1 MKINRRL
8 SNLELHIY
16 SGTELHV
23 ERWDAFISA
32 SPQGAIYALHG
43 YATVVAGDWQ
53 AAIISKGDRWLAV
66 IPFVAKQKFGLKYS
80 LQPLFCQYWGVFFA
94 PDDGTA
100 YQRLSQHRKCLEMLL
115 PIFESFRLVK
125 YRLSPDSEYLLPF
138 HWNRFKLAP
147 RFTYMLDISPSVE
160 FLQSQLASSLKRQI
174 KKQEKFKLKI
184 ESATDENA
192 LIDLIEKQQAAG
204 HDILGGAKN
213 GIPLLKKL
221 IKYLLSTSSGELLKV
236 SDENGNILAS
246 GFFAYF
252 QSSCLYLIGSYDPTQ
267 REKGAMSQLMW
278 HAILQAKGKAC
289 TIFDF
294 EGSMIESIEGFF
306 RKFGASP
313 KTYFEISK
321 NTLPLP
327 LRWMEK

>member
-1 MKINRRL
+1 LGNL
-8 SNLELHIY
+8 SVDIY
-16 SGTELHV
+16 SGAELNP
-23 ERWDAFISA
+23 EQWDAFIRS
-32 SPQGAIYALHG
+32 SPQGAVYALHG
-43 YATVVAGDWQ
+43 YATALVRDWGAAVVSQGNE
-53 AAIISKGDRWLAV
+53 WLAV
-66 IPFVAKQKFGLKYS
+66 MPFVSKQKFGLKYS

-94 PDDGTA
+94 PNDEAA
-100 YQRLSQHRKCLEMLL
+100 YQRLGMQRKCLEMLL
-115 PIFESFRLVK
+115 PVFEPFRLVK
-125 YRLSPDSEYLLPF
+125 YRLSPASEYLLPF
-138 HWNRFKLAP
+138 HWSQFKLAP
-147 RFTYMLDISPSVE
+147 RFTYMLDISSSHEV
-160 FLQSQLASSLKRQI
+160 LQAQLASSLKRQI

-184 ESATDENA
+184 EVTTDERA
-192 LIDLIEKQQAAG
+192 LIELIEKQQREG

-221 IKYLLSTSSGELLKV
+221 IEYLLSTSSGEILKV
-236 SDENGNILAS
+236 SDENGNVLAS
-246 GFFAYF
+246 GLFAYF
-252 QSSCLYLIGSYDPTQ
+252 QSSCLYLIGSYDSSQ